1 MIKFLDLNKQD
12 KNIQNRIIKD
22 FKNIINKSNFI
33 NGNEI
38 KEFENK
44 FANYIGS
51 KYAISVANG
60 TDALII
66 ALKALNL
73 KKNDEVILPAMTWK
87 STLLS
92 VTNLNLKP
100 ILVDINKKNSNMNL
114 IELKQKI
121 SKRTK
126 VIIAV
131 HLYGNP
137 CELKKIKKL
146 IKNKKIFIIEDAAQA
161 HGAYDYDLKKNAGSI
176 GTFGCFSF
184 YPGKNI
190 GAYGDAGCVTTNS
203 KYLANRVRKIKN
215 IGSLNKFD
223 CEIQGINSR
232 LDTLQAAVLK
242 NKIIYLDKNNKKRKL
257 IAKFYTEKIKNEKII
272 KLDYEKGCVY
282 HQYVILSKIKKKI
295 INSLTKNKIQFGEH
309 YPISINNLK
318 FIKKDFVKEKF
329 KNAEFLAK
337 YCISLPID
345 PTLKMKELKR
355 ICNVLNNS

>member
-12 KNIQNRIIKD
+12 NHVQRKIIKD
-22 FKNIINKSNFI
+22 FKNIINKNNFI
-33 NGNEI
+33 NG
-38 KEFENK
+38 KEVKIFEDK

-60 TDALII
+60 TDALLV

-73 KKNDEVILPAMTWK
+73 RKNDEVILPAMTWK

-114 IELKQKI
+114 IELKKKI
-121 SKRTK
+121 TKRTRA
-126 VIIAV
+126 IIAV
-131 HLYGNP
+131 HLYGNT

-146 IKNKKIFIIEDAAQA
+146 IKNKRISLIEDAAQA
-161 HGAYDYDLKKNAGSI
+161 HGAYDYDLKKKAGSI

-184 YPGKNI
+184 YPGKNL
-190 GAYGDAGCVTTNS
+190 GAYGDAGCITTNS

-223 CEIQGINSR
+223 CEMQGINSR
-232 LDTLQAAVLK
+232 LDTLQAVVLK
-242 NKIIYLDKNNKKRKL
+242 NKIINLDKNNKKRKL
-257 IAKFYTEKIKNEKII
+257 IAKYYKENIKNDKII

-282 HQYVILSKIKKKI
+282 HQYVILSKIKNKI
-295 INSLTKNKIQFGEH
+295 INSFIKNKIQFGEH

-318 FIKKDFVKEKF
+318 FIKKNFIRQKF

-337 YCISLPID
+337 HCILPID
-345 PTLKMKELKR
+345 PT
-355 ICNVLNNS
+355 

>member
-12 KNIQNRIIKD
+12 NHVQRKIIKD

-33 NGNEI
+33 NG
-38 KEFENK
+38 KEVKIFEDK

-60 TDALII
+60 TDALLV

-73 KKNDEVILPAMTWK
+73 RKNDEVILPAMTWK

-100 ILVDINKKNSNMNL
+100 ILVDINKKNSNMDL
-114 IELKQKI
+114 IELKKKI
-121 SKRTK
+121 TKRTRA
-126 VIIAV
+126 IIAV
-131 HLYGNP
+131 HLYGNT

-146 IKNKKIFIIEDAAQA
+146 IKNKRISLIEDAAQA
-161 HGAYDYDLKKNAGSI
+161 HGAYDYDLKKKAGSI
-176 GTFGCFSF
+176 GKFGCFSF
-184 YPGKNI
+184 YPGKNL
-190 GAYGDAGCVTTNS
+190 GAYGDAGCITTNS

-215 IGSLNKFD
+215 TGSLNKFN
-223 CEIQGINSR
+223 CEMQGINSR
-232 LDTLQAAVLK
+232 LDTLQAVVLK
-242 NKIIYLDKNNKKRKL
+242 NKIINLDKNNKKRKL
-257 IAKFYTEKIKNEKII
+257 IAKYYKENIKNDKII

-282 HQYVILSKIKKKI
+282 HQYVILSKIKNKI
-295 INSLTKNKIQFGEH
+295 INSFIKNKIQFGEH

-318 FIKKDFVKEKF
+318 FIKKNFVKQKF

-337 YCISLPID
+337 HCISLPIN
-345 PTLKMKELKR
+345 PTLKMKELEK
-355 ICNVLNNS
+355 ICKVLNNL